1 MARFGHFPAIS
12 LGRSFVGQGIQE
24 KLYDLCIGHF
34 LIIDIKKLP
43 IEDRKV
49 SFILNIVDCRMFF
62 ASSIYLFIFY
72 CQSLEAGYNILY
84 VHQVCILVYIYIIYT
99 YTGFAYNGQVEHLPL
114 VMKIQPCNNNLN
126 IHCIFI
132 ISPLF

>member
-12 LGRSFVGQGIQE
+12 LGLSFVGQGIQE

-49 SFILNIVDCRMFF
+49 SFILNIVDCRK
-62 ASSIYLFIFY
+62 YLFIYFY
-72 CQSLEAGYNILY
+72 CQSLEAGYNIY
-84 VHQVCILVYIYIIYT
+84 VQVCILVCVYIYI
-99 YTGFAYNGQVEHLPL
+99 L
-114 VMKIQPCNNNLN
+114 
-126 IHCIFI
+126 
-132 ISPLF
+132 